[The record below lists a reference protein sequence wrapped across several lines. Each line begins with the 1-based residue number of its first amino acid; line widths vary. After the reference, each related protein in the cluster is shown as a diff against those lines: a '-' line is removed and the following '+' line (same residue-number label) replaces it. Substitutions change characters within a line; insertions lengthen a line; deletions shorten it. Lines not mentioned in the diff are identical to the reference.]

1 MSLFRVIIFLAIVV
15 LIIISIG
22 GYVASS
28 AGWLSEEL
36 SNLYTSH
43 FSFVTGIASVVG
55 LLAFASTKKIRST
68 DFESEELEKLQSLMK
83 AAQDLESLESNKSQT
98 EKQLLELER
107 RKKLMELSIQKA
119 GLVLFYKN
127 QLERYEP
134 VILSKIK
141 GDHELQV
148 AIKESIEA
156 RDKLSSLN
164 EEIEKDENVEL
175 IKSILDKQ
183 NDENSSQTDD
193 PILLAFDFVSKALTK
208 FMRI

>member
-1 MSLFRVIIFLAIVV
+1 
-15 LIIISIG
+15 
-22 GYVASS
+22 
-28 AGWLSEEL
+28 
-36 SNLYTSH
+36 
-43 FSFVTGIASVVG
+43 
-55 LLAFASTKKIRST
+55 
-68 DFESEELEKLQSLMK
+68 
-83 AAQDLESLESNKSQT
+83 
-98 EKQLLELER
+98 
-107 RKKLMELSIQKA
+107 MELSIQKA

>member
-1 MSLFRVIIFLAIVV
+1 MRSVITRNMSLFRVIIFLAIVV

-83 AAQDLESLESNKSQT
+83 AAQDLESLIRVKLKNSYLSLREEKSSWNYQYK
-98 EKQLLELER
+98 KQ
-107 RKKLMELSIQKA
+107 
-119 GLVLFYKN
+119 GLYCF
-127 QLERYEP
+127 
-134 VILSKIK
+134 IK
-141 GDHELQV
+141 T
-148 AIKESIEA
+148 
-156 RDKLSSLN
+156 N
-164 EEIEKDENVEL
+164 
-175 IKSILDKQ
+175 
-183 NDENSSQTDD
+183 
-193 PILLAFDFVSKALTK
+193 
-208 FMRI
+208 